1 MVIKVRKYS
10 KKEVSTMKIIKN
22 ILMSYLTVIMILAL
36 LPAFLITNDISLIEE
51 MISSMNR

>member
-1 MVIKVRKYS
+1 MKVRKYN

-22 ILMSYLTVIMILAL
+22 MLMSYLTVIMILAL